1 MGLFLHAALPALRH
15 HYARFPPGTPVTPLV
30 TLLELA
36 GWAVTCDPSAQP
48 PSSLLREL
56 LERAAA
62 ERMHAQLRVSAQQL
76 PEVGVVWGLGQGREG
91 EEGGGRNARRESRH
105 AAAARE
111 SLGARRGE
119 KVKVKGIRP
128 EAWSKETL
136 PVGLGVQGLVG
147 FSRGQERGTR

>member
-15 HYARFPPGTPVTPLV
+15 HYAHFPPGTPVTPLV

-76 PEVGVVWGLGQGREG
+76 PEVGVQGVEGDLEVRMEGKRREG
-91 EEGGGRNARRESRH
+91 GRQPPVVFLRRAGRGRDSGKGGGATI
-105 AAAARE
+105 
-111 SLGARRGE
+111 
-119 KVKVKGIRP
+119 K
-128 EAWSKETL
+128 
-136 PVGLGVQGLVG
+136 
-147 FSRGQERGTR
+147 